1 MTDTANPTVPERGVF
16 RRALAGAWA
25 FVQTLES
32 GGSDYTLDR
41 LERLERE
48 VGRLKEEIRQSR
60 DPEAVAAHNTSNAA
74 REH

>member
-41 LERLERE
+41 RTLTRSLARLWK
-48 VGRLKEEIRQSR
+48 LAST
-60 DPEAVAAHNTSNAA
+60 AHY
-74 REH
+74 